1 MKNVNCIVIDNPNYE
16 LRGQSETN
24 IRQCGVV
31 TIAYYDKEIA
41 LSIIKVIDF
50 G

>member
-1 MKNVNCIVIDNPNYE
+1 MKNVYCIVIDNPNYE

-31 TIAYYDKEIA
+31 TIAYYDKEIT
-41 LSIIKVIDF
+41 LSIIIIGD
-50 G
+50 